1 MIHTDRTYFKDDS
14 GRVVLLRGVNLGGS
28 SKVPAIPNG
37 STWNLDKFYDHR
49 NVSFVGRPLPLTDAD
64 EHFGRLKLWG
74 FTFLRFL
81 ITWEAIEH
89 EGPGIYDEEYLDYL
103 HAIVVKAA
111 EYGIEIFM
119 DPHQDVWSR
128 FTGGDGAP
136 GWTLEAV
143 GFDIS
148 KLHSTGAAFTHQEC
162 GEPYPRML
170 WPTNNNKLAAAT
182 MFTLFFAGNDFAP
195 ELKVEGIPI
204 QEFLQSHYINAIKKV
219 AAKLSDL
226 PNVVGYDTLNEPSP
240 GYIGMP
246 DISKR
251 LEAVKLLKGETP
263 TAFQAMAAG
272 AGFPQKVDV
281 FDLGLTGFIKTGK
294 KTLNPGG
301 ESAWLNGLEDVW
313 QQHKVWGLDKSG
325 TPVILQPQYFSEVDG
340 HPVDFYRD
348 YFRPFLN
355 LFIKEIR
362 LVASESIFFL
372 EGVPGE
378 NGLSWG
384 KEDLGNIVH
393 AAHWY
398 DDITLVTKRFVNW
411 FTMDTRNAKVV
422 LGKRAVQHCFSDQ
435 IADTIRHSINHMGE
449 VPTLIGETGI
459 PFDMYH
465 KRAYQTGD
473 FKQQEGAMD
482 ATMAALEDNLAS
494 FTLWNYTSDN
504 TNEHGDQWNNEDLSI
519 FSQDQR
525 KFDGSPYDGGRAI
538 KAVVRP
544 YPRKTAGIPIHLA
557 FNMGSST
564 LEYVFEHVDNLTE
577 PTEIFIPVL
586 HYPHGCL
593 LEVSDGTW
601 ELNHKEQILRYQ
613 HTPDRREHTIR
624 ISPATKASKSLNPS
638 SL

>member
-1 MIHTDRTYFKDDS
+1 MLHTNKIYFKDES
-14 GRVVLLRGVNLGGS
+14 GRVILLRGVNLGGS
-28 SKVPAIPNG
+28 SKVPLTPDGA
-37 STWNLDKFYDHR
+37 TWNLDKFYDHR
-49 NVSFVGRPLPLTDAD
+49 EVSFVGRPFPLIEAD
-64 EHFGRLKLWG
+64 EHFGRLKQWG
-74 FTFLRFL
+74 FNFLRFL
-81 ITWEAIEH
+81 VTWEAIEH
-89 EGPGIYDEEYLDYL
+89 AGPGIYDEEYLDYL
-103 HAIVVKAA
+103 HAIVSKAA
-111 EYGIEIFM
+111 EFGIDMFI

-136 GWTLEAV
+136 GWTLEAA

-162 GEPYPRML
+162 GDPYPRML

-195 ELKVEGIPI
+195 EFKVEGIPI

-219 AAKLSDL
+219 ALKLSDL

-240 GYIGMP
+240 GYVGLP

-251 LEAVKLLKGETP
+251 LEAVKLLKGITP

-281 FDLGLTGFIKTGK
+281 FDLGLTGFVRTGK
-294 KTLNPGG
+294 KILNPGSD
-301 ESAWLNGLEDVW
+301 SAWLNGAKDVW
-313 QQHKVWGLDKSG
+313 QQHNVWGLDKSG
-325 TPVILQPQYFSEVDG
+325 TPVILQPHYFSSVNG

-348 YFRPFLN
+348 YFKPFLN
-355 LFIKEIR
+355 QFIQEIR
-362 LVASESIFFL
+362 SVAPESIFFV

-378 NGLSWG
+378 NGLAWG
-384 KEDLGNIVH
+384 NEESSNIVH

-411 FTMDTRNAKVV
+411 FTMDTRTEKVV
-422 LGKRAVQHCFSDQ
+422 LGKRAVQYCFSDQ
-435 IADTIRHSINHMGE
+435 IADTIRHSTSKMGG

-465 KRAYQTGD
+465 KRAYRTGD
-473 FKQQEGAMD
+473 FNKQEGAMD
-482 ATMAALEDNLAS
+482 ATMTALEDNLAN
-494 FTLWNYTSDN
+494 FTLWNYTADN
-504 TNEHGDQWNNEDLSI
+504 RNDHGDQWNDEDLSI
-519 FSQDQR
+519 FSPDQC
-525 KFDGSPYDGGRAI
+525 KYDGSPYDGGRAM

-544 YPRKTAGIPIHLA
+544 YPRKTAGIPVHLT
-557 FNMGSST
+557 FNMDTST
-564 LEYVFEHVDNLTE
+564 LEFVFEHVDNLTK

-593 LEVSDGTW
+593 VEVSDGTW
-601 ELNHKEQILRYQ
+601 ELDQKEQILRFQ
-613 HTPDRREHTIR
+613 HTPDQRKHTIR
-624 ISPATKASKSLNPS
+624 ISPA
-638 SL
+638 